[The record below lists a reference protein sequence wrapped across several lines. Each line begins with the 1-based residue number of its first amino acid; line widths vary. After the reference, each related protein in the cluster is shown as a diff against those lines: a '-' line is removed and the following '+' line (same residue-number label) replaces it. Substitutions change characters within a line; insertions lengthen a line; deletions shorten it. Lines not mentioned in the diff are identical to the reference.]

1 MISTEYSRK
10 DTIKRIVVVYLF
22 PHKLKIFLALIMMIV
37 SAGATGLHAWLV
49 RPALDEVLIQ
59 GNKDLLFLI
68 PIAIII
74 TTLCKGLAT
83 YTHSFQ
89 MSKVAHSVIASLQSQ
104 MFEKLM
110 FLNLKFFNDSKSGN
124 LISRLINDTYFLRM
138 AIVKSVTGVIKDV
151 LVIIFLLAN
160 MFYQSWT
167 LTLFAFFAFP
177 LAIWPIRKIGKSIRK
192 ITYTIQDEIAVFSNV
207 LGESIRGIRQ
217 VKAYNREKFE
227 QEKATK
233 TIHQIKDYFIKS
245 AFISNRLSPL
255 MEFIGSLAI
264 ALSIYIGG
272 IFVLNETMT
281 TGQFMSFLV
290 SLLLAYQPVKALG
303 NLNISVQEGLAGA
316 ERIFKLL
323 DTSSNFIEKTHEEKK
338 SLVVTEGKIEFKNIS
353 FSYDKIKILDNI
365 NLVFPAGKKTALVG
379 LSGSGKST
387 ILSILL
393 NLFDN
398 YKGEIL
404 IDNQNT
410 KEYSLESLRD
420 SMALVTQE
428 TMLFN
433 DTITSNIK
441 YGNLKANNADIL
453 NAANLAGVNEFS
465 ESLANKLE
473 TVVGESGI
481 KVSGGQRQRIA
492 IARAI
497 IKNSPILLLDE
508 ATSSLDNLTEKQIQV
523 SINKLMK
530 NKTSIVVA
538 HRLSTIEDADLI
550 YVLENG
556 KITDSGRHNDL
567 LNTSFL
573 YKNLQMKEKLE
584 NKKKKKNN

>member
-1 MISTEYSRK
+1 MTKSENSRK
-10 DTIKRIVVVYLF
+10 DTIKRIVLNYIF
-22 PHKLKIFLALIMMIV
+22 PHKLKIFLALIMMII

-49 RPALDEVLIQ
+49 RPALDDVLIQ
-59 GNKDLLFLI
+59 GNKEMLLLI
-68 PIAIII
+68 PAAIIL

-83 YTHSFQ
+83 YIHSFQ

-104 MFEKLM
+104 MFGKLM

-138 AIVKSVTGVIKDV
+138 AIVKSVTGVIKDF

-167 LTLFAFFAFP
+167 LTLFALFAFP

-192 ITYTIQDEIAVFSNV
+192 ITSTIQNEIAVFSNV

-217 VKAYNREKFE
+217 VKAYNREEFE
-227 QEKATK
+227 KEKANK
-233 TIHQIKDYFIKS
+233 TIDQIKNYFVRS

-272 IFVLNETMT
+272 VFVLNESMT

-303 NLNISVQEGLAGA
+303 NLNISIQEGLAGA

-323 DTSSNFIEKTHEEKK
+323 DTSENFVEKTYKEKK
-338 SLVVTEGKIEFKNIS
+338 SLIVKEGRIELKNIS
-353 FSYDKIKILDNI
+353 FSYDKNKILDNI
-365 NLVFPAGKKTALVG
+365 NLIFPAGKKTALVG

-387 ILSILL
+387 ILSLLL

-398 YKGEIL
+398 YNGEIL

-410 KEYSLESLRD
+410 KEYSLESLRN

-433 DTITSNIK
+433 DTITKNIQ
-441 YGNLKANNADIL
+441 YGNLKANNVEIE
-453 NAANLAGVNEFS
+453 NAANLAGVNQFTD
-465 ESLANKLE
+465 SLPKKLE
-473 TVVGESGI
+473 TIVGESGI

-497 IKNSPILLLDE
+497 IKDSPILLLDE
-508 ATSSLDNLTEKQIQV
+508 ATSSLDNITENQIQE
-523 SINKLMK
+523 SISNLMK

-550 YVLENG
+550 YIIENG
-556 KITDSGRHNDL
+556 KIIDSGNHKDL
-567 LNTSFL
+567 LNNSNL

-584 NKKKKKNN
+584 NEN